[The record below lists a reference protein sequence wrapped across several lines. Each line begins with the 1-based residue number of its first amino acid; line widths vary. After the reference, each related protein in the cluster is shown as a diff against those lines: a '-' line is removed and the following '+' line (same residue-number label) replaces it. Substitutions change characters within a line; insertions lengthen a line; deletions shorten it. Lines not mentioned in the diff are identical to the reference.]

1 MNTASSGRLLLLP
14 AHLCIIPLTVGD
26 DEVYP
31 AALRLAQTL
40 KESFPKLEIVID
52 DRKERPGVKF
62 ADADLI
68 GWPTQVVVGKRGLA
82 EGKVE
87 VKRRATGEKFD
98 VSFDSLADSLSFL
111 NRYKQTYIGRGP
123 IVQ

>member
-1 MNTASSGRLLLLP
+1 M
-14 AHLCIIPLTVGD
+14 
-26 DEVYP
+26 
-31 AALRLAQTL
+31 
-40 KESFPKLEIVID
+40 
-52 DRKERPGVKF
+52 KF

>member
-1 MNTASSGRLLLLP
+1 M
-14 AHLCIIPLTVGD
+14 
-26 DEVYP
+26 
-31 AALRLAQTL
+31 
-40 KESFPKLEIVID
+40 
-52 DRKERPGVKF
+52 KF
-62 ADADLI
+62 ADADLDRLAHP
-68 GWPTQVVVGKRGLA
+68 GRSRKRGLA